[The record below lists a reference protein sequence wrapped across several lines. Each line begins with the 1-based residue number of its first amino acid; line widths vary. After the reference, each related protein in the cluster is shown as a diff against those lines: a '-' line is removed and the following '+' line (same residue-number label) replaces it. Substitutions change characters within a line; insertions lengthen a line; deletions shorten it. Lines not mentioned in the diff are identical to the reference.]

1 MKRRFLLGLSLLGA
15 AFALNGCVVGQSIKY
30 DDVTLDLQA
39 SGTRSVAV
47 ASVDNRPYVK
57 AAEKEPNYVGTLRGG
72 FGNPFN
78 VATESGKPL
87 ADEMSSVICISLRK
101 KGFTCTPVSIAVN
114 EPAAQVKSK
123 LQGANAD
130 RLMQL
135 TLGEWMSSTYTNTGL
150 SYDLQLTEMN
160 RDGAVLAEKRL
171 KGDDELGGSF
181 MNPPAHAKEAVPQA
195 YKRKLEELLN
205 DPAIVNALK

>member
-1 MKRRFLLGLSLLGA
+1 MKRRFSLGLSLLGA
-15 AFALNGCVVGQSIKY
+15 AFALNGCVVGQSIRY
-30 DDVTLDLQA
+30 NDVPLEIQA
-39 SGTRSVAV
+39 SGSKSVAV

-57 AAEKEPNYVGTLRGG
+57 SAEKDPNYVGTLRGG

-87 ADEMSSVICISLRK
+87 ADDMSTVICISLRK
-101 KGFTCTPVSIAVN
+101 KGFNCTPVSIAAN
-114 EPAAQVKSK
+114 EPAAQVKNK
-123 LQGANAD
+123 LQATNAD

-135 TLGEWMSSTYTNTGL
+135 TVAEWMSSTYTNTGL
-150 SYDLQLTEMN
+150 TYDLQLTEMN
-160 RDGAVLAEKRL
+160 REGAVLAEKKL

-181 MNPPAHAKEAVPQA
+181 MNPKGFAQEAVPQA
-195 YKRKLEELLN
+195 YKKKLEELLN